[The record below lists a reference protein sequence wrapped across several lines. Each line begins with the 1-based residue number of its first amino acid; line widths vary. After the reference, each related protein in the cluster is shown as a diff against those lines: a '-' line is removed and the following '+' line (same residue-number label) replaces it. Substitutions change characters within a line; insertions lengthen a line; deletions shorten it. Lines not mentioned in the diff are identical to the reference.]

1 MRISKQLRE
10 TKETRVELEL
20 NLDGGGVPKYE
31 ISTGIKFFD
40 HMLEQ
45 FAHHGCFDLKIK
57 VTSHDLDSH
66 HCVEDVALTLGTAL
80 KEALGEKRGIVRYSS
95 IILPMDEALVLSAI
109 DISGRA
115 FSSVAV
121 DLKDRKTSD
130 FETVLLAHFFNSFAQ
145 NAGLTLH
152 IKKLDGTDTHHIIE
166 AAFKATARAL
176 KQAVSINTES
186 KNEIPSTKGI
196 L

>member
-10 TKETRVELEL
+10 TNETRVELEL
-20 NLDGGGVPKYE
+20 NLDGSGKYE
-31 ISTGIKFFD
+31 ISTGLKFFD

-45 FAHHGCFDLKIK
+45 FAHHSGFDLKIK
-57 VTSHDLDSH
+57 VASHDLDSH
-66 HCVEDVALTLGTAL
+66 HNVEDVALTLGTAL
-80 KEALGEKRGIVRYSS
+80 KEALGDKRGITRYAS
-95 IILPMDEALVLSAI
+95 IILPMDEALVMSVI

-115 FSSVAV
+115 FCSVQV

-145 NAGLTLH
+145 NSGLTLH
-152 IKKLDGTDTHHIIE
+152 IKKLDGTDVHHIIE
-166 AAFKATARAL
+166 ATFKATAKAL
-176 KQAVSINTES
+176 RQAVSIDANS
-186 KNEIPSTKGI
+186 KNEIPSTKGV

>member
-1 MRISKQLRE
+1 MRTSKQLRE
-10 TKETRVELEL
+10 TKETKVELEL
-20 NLDGGGVPKYE
+20 NIDGAQKYE

-45 FAHHGCFDLKIK
+45 FAHHSGFDLKIK
-57 VTSHDLDSH
+57 VTSHDLDPH
-66 HCVEDVALTLGTAL
+66 HCVEDVALTLGNAL
-80 KEALGEKRGIVRYSS
+80 KEALGDKRGITRYSS
-95 IILPMDEALVLSAI
+95 VILPMDEALVLSAI

-115 FSSVAV
+115 FCSTQV

-152 IKKLDGTDTHHIIE
+152 VKKLDGSDTHHIIE

-176 KQAVSINTES
+176 KQAVAIDAAN
-186 KNEIPSTKGI
+186 KNEIPSTKGV